1 MQKLKCLAL
10 AFLII
15 VMTFFYSCDLF
26 TESNPMHDFSISE
39 EDAEYEYSSYSY
51 DYDVYVYGIIK
62 NISTKNY
69 SSISIEYA
77 IYDVD
82 GLLLGH
88 ATDYIYDLPSG
99 EACRFEAVLYGVNYE
114 PDSYKLTKISAY

>member
-1 MQKLKCLAL
+1 MQKIKRFTLSL
-10 AFLII
+10 LII
-15 VMTFFYSCDLF
+15 ITTFLSSCDLF
-26 TESNPMHDFSISE
+26 AQSNPMDDFTITE
-39 EDAEYEYSSYSY
+39 VEAEYEYNDYSY

-62 NISTKNY
+62 NISSKDY
-69 SSISIEYA
+69 SSVSIEYA

-88 ATDYIYDLPSG
+88 ATDYIFNLPSG

-114 PDSYKLTKISAY
+114 PDSYKLSKIN